1 MVAGRD
7 EWLEEAME
15 GVASDC
21 PPVMVSVQSSL
32 YSLQCASNILKCAV
46 HSFQCCILCFF
57 FYIEEYIVLC
67 QLSILRVDSEQ
78 CTVTIV
84 NCAGGQ

>member
-7 EWLEEAME
+7 EWLEEVME

-32 YSLQCASNILKCAV
+32 CSLQCAINILKCAV
-46 HSFQCCILCFF
+46 HSF
-57 FYIEEYIVLC
+57 
-67 QLSILRVDSEQ
+67 
-78 CTVTIV
+78 
-84 NCAGGQ
+84 